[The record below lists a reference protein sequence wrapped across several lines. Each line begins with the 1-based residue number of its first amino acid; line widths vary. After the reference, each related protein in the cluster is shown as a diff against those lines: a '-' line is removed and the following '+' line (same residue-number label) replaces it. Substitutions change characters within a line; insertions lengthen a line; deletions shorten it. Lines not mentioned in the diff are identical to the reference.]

1 MADNGIVMYYVH
13 DENKKIQL
21 EVLCMGMAFRTR
33 QLKASDL
40 NSQMGEL
47 AQIKGIKPLDM
58 ETVEKAPA
66 IFCMPEVI
74 IFSGIPNKAID
85 EFMKSY
91 RNTGLT
97 PAKLKAVITPVN
109 VKWTLYQLIRELA
122 DEYGRIESKV
132 SKISN
137 ANLNKK
143 SR

>member
-1 MADNGIVMYYVH
+1 MADNGMVMYYVH

-47 AQIKGIKPLDM
+47 AQIKGIKPVDM

-66 IFCMPEVI
+66 IFGMPEVI

-97 PAKLKAVITPVN
+97 PTKLKAVITPVN

-132 SKISN
+132 GKISN
-137 ANLNKK
+137 SNLNKK
-143 SR
+143 